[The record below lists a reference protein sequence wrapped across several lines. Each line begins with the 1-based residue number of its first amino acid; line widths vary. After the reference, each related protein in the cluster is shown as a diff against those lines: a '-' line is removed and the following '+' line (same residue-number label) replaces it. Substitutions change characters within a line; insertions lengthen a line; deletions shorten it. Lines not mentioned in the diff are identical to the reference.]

1 MTDILSP
8 AEKNVVDTQALS
20 KHLKGC
26 FVALGGLLK
35 ANRDNAYW
43 SMTGYENWKDYV
55 EQLGIGS
62 YANAMRLIQ
71 IYQFVSARMFSE
83 EDVYEIG
90 MAKVMLLLPLA
101 ANGNINEEVINLA
114 KNGTARELREQLGL
128 KVPHN
133 DSKHSVICSHCGAE
147 VIGAAWVKK
156 DGHSLKD
163 TAGSI

>member
-43 SMTGYENWKDYV
+43 STTGYENWNDYV
-55 EQLGIGS
+55 EQLGIGTES
-62 YANAMRLIQ
+62 HARRLIQ
-71 IYQFVSARMFSE
+71 IHDCVTSRILTE

-90 MAKVMLLLPLA
+90 ISKTMLLLPLA
-101 ANGNINEEVINLA
+101 ERNNLNDEVLDIA
-114 KNGTARELREQLGL
+114 RNGTVRDLKQLLGH
-128 KVPHN
+128 KVQEN
-133 DSKHSVICSHCGAE
+133 DSKYSVVCNRCGNT
-147 VIGAAWVKK
+147 IYGAKYVRHTIE
-156 DGHSLKD
+156 DQTG
-163 TAGSI
+163 GI